1 MRHFTLVVELVEV
14 SWNLRNL
21 AVKVDWM
28 GDVAGLLLEVRSS
41 SSYCFKVTLISLP
54 EFLIF
59 RLVDIKLGFLSLFG
73 LSLLPL
79 LLNLVLPELAMQ
91 DEGVGA
97 VALPGYV

>member
-41 SSYCFKVTLISLP
+41 GYYFKVTLGSLP
-54 EFLIF
+54 ELLIF